1 MLKDI
6 TKLYFILSKRHYLD
20 GIMLLLISLL
30 TSVVDISAI
39 LILGYFLSIL
49 TGAELQSNSFYD
61 LIPQNEILLAIIFC
75 AVTVLRLFLN
85 YIIAWVG
92 MSSEGRLSTLLLKK
106 ALSLDLSSFEKGSSA
121 DFKREIL
128 SEVQQVS
135 ISIISPVLR
144 IMQVIPMVLVGLISF
159 IIFFAADSL
168 IYILIILFFS
178 WVGYLLIRKLSA
190 ELGKIRFHTNELRF
204 QYLETAFSNVR
215 LIMILSLSRGLV
227 AKYFT
232 NYRKYARAQSL
243 AQIISQ
249 IPKTLLEITF
259 IFICAVLFS
268 MSFDGLTFNSNLALT
283 TAAAYKLVPTISLI
297 IQCISRLLYGR
308 EAIKQIIKRYY
319 DHADENMKKVLE
331 KSTTADKPKLLTE
344 FTPAPDR
351 IIKINGKIHPKV
363 TIETSKVTVI
373 TGSSGVGKTTFI
385 DQLTFLRSE
394 GVIELVKNHIK
405 KDDIFYVPQNPF
417 LMEGT
422 LKENLEFFNIEVD
435 IKDLKIL
442 MKKFS
447 VGHLIERLIELKVK
461 LGSTQELSGL
471 SGGEMK
477 RLFLMFS
484 FLSKKK
490 TIFLDEPFSGLDR
503 DNKNKMAG
511 LLNLYFNKV
520 SLFIV
525 THDMVEEINH
535 DYLLEVIRND

>member
-1 MLKDI
+1 
-6 TKLYFILSKRHYLD
+6 
-20 GIMLLLISLL
+20 
-30 TSVVDISAI
+30 
-39 LILGYFLSIL
+39 
-49 TGAELQSNSFYD
+49 
-61 LIPQNEILLAIIFC
+61 
-75 AVTVLRLFLN
+75 
-85 YIIAWVG
+85 
-92 MSSEGRLSTLLLKK
+92 
-106 ALSLDLSSFEKGSSA
+106 
-121 DFKREIL
+121 
-128 SEVQQVS
+128 
-135 ISIISPVLR
+135 
-144 IMQVIPMVLVGLISF
+144 
-159 IIFFAADSL
+159 
-168 IYILIILFFS
+168 
-178 WVGYLLIRKLSA
+178 
-190 ELGKIRFHTNELRF
+190 
-204 QYLETAFSNVR
+204 
-215 LIMILSLSRGLV
+215 MILSLSGRLV

-249 IPKTLLEITF
+249 IPKTLLEIIF

-268 MSFDGLTFNSNLALT
+268 ISFDGLAFNSNLALT

-319 DHADENMKKVLE
+319 DHADENMEKVLE

-405 KDDIFYVPQNPF
+405 RDDVFYVPQNPF

-477 RLFLMFS
+477 RLFLMFA
-484 FLSKKK
+484 FLSKKE